1 MKKTIYLMAIVGLL
15 VANIVF
21 ISKIRS
27 SQLVLKECELSARLH
42 QLQSQQRISEY
53 EDLLLHQTKQ
63 YQDQFQIPKDLQRMI
78 RDLVGDKYDEVL
90 IYRYPNNVC
99 SSCVLEDL
107 DLMKKFKEQV
117 DIIPVVLVTFEDTR
131 NEHIRISNE
140 LQDVTYFRVP
150 QEDLNLTQGAKEV
163 ERFFWK
169 DGF

>member
-131 NEHIRISNE
+131 NEAHQN
-140 LQDVTYFRVP
+140 F
-150 QEDLNLTQGAKEV
+150 
-163 ERFFWK
+163 
-169 DGF
+169 